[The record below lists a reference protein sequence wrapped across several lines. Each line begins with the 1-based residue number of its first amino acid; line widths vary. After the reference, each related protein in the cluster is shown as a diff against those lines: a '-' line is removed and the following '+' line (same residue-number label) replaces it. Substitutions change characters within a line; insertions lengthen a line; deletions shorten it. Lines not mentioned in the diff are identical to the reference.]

1 MQYYLL
7 LKEHNNTGLKY
18 LCKFTEGV
26 KIKCPFKYKG
36 SGKYWKRH
44 LNKHGNNINT
54 NILYK
59 GNSEQE
65 LSAHAILWSN
75 IYDVVNNKEFANL
88 IPENGLDGGGLKGI
102 KLSEERK
109 RKISLFHK
117 GKKRSKETIEK
128 IRLGKLGVKRPDLAK
143 KNKLRV
149 WTENMRKNASLS
161 AKKRKPVK
169 RNPLT
174 QETKDKI
181 SKSVK
186 KYYIL
191 KPTMD
196 IFKKK

>member
-75 IYDVVNNKEFANL
+75 VYDVVNNKEFANL
-88 IPENGLDGGGLKGI
+88 IPENGFDGGGVKGSKRSAETRAKMRI
-102 KLSEERK
+102 SSTGRKHTIESRRKMSLARLGYKLTEQAKKKLSISSTGNKHWLGRKHSEET
-109 RKISLFHK
+109 
-117 GKKRSKETIEK
+117 KKK
-128 IRLGKLGVKRPDLAK
+128 IRLTLINRHLN
-143 KNKLRV
+143 NK
-149 WTENMRKNASLS
+149 
-161 AKKRKPVK
+161 
-169 RNPLT
+169 
-174 QETKDKI
+174 TKI
-181 SKSVK
+181 
-186 KYYIL
+186 
-191 KPTMD
+191 
-196 IFKKK
+196 